1 MLAFYEDVWNLE
13 DATQHFFTMYGLVQ
27 TGLASNQIL
36 RAHIPYLF
44 YPSALIHPLLWDPG
58 FCLVA
63 CQDQSLCHFYS
74 WLYLWKLIDL
84 CRKKNLGCSLRF
96 FQSKLSVQ
104 QTSSTIKPHFSQAK
118 FYHVQHIMLN
128 DLLTMGEER
137 KKPSIWR
144 KIKILAYP
152 VIFWKRR

>member
-118 FYHVQHIMLN
+118 FYQSNTLCSTIFLQWERRGRNQVF
-128 DLLTMGEER
+128 GE
-137 KKPSIWR
+137 KLK
-144 KIKILAYP
+144 
-152 VIFWKRR
+152 FWPTP